1 MDGSGVKGAT
11 GTSWKTGSASGEL
24 DTAPNGEV
32 SIANADVVQVF
43 GPNLQQPAPACPL
56 CC

>member
-56 CC
+56 RC